1 MAKIINLKTKG
12 DISSL
17 VTKEFNGIVTKFLI
31 PDMPRTKKDKLLRI
45 LSVITETLSEYE
57 IVYNG
62 KIDYGYRNK
71 RIEIAIFKEPF
82 LFIGCLSDYKK
93 LDSAALEIDKVIG
106 EEKSKGVYE
115 NINIIGCIFLED
127 SVEEKIIESVRG
139 IVANRFIFI
148 NLKDNNWV
156 ADICRFS

>member
-31 PDMPRTKKDKLLRI
+31 PDVQRIKKDKLLRI
-45 LSVITETLSEYE
+45 LSEITEALSGYE

-93 LDSAALEIDKVIG
+93 LDSAALEIDKVID
-106 EEKSKGVYE
+106 EEKNKSMYK

-127 SVEEKIIESVRG
+127 SIEEKIIESVRG

-148 NLKDNNWV
+148 SLKDNNWV
-156 ADICRFS
+156 TDICRFS